1 MKNHSV
7 RARGL
12 LPAAAL
18 GFVAWLLL
26 GAGAAALPAGQKPEH
41 TGTRLEG
48 YAIEVTPHSMTV
60 FDKKDLTVEL
70 QTDKDYTALV
80 GIGAAVTVWYTTN
93 GGVNHLQDIV
103 YPNSGGTFVST
114 DLIRRDTHR
123 IIILPEPENVE
134 NTKGLMDAIASYLA
148 DNAGWFVAPSDLAA
162 EIAERTRVPG
172 SSLDA
177 INPDTGD
184 VDMQRYLQ
192 RESPLVVTIAT
203 DTHSDAVLE
212 VKVVKV
218 KAGVRSSIASWDG
231 ETEPVSA
238 HKSHSLPPFGG
249 GAKGWAYAATT
260 DLSLWSRTGQL
271 LWKKRRGFALLG
283 VQAGGPKFRER
294 PLTEVY
300 ANSDFMQR
308 WLADTLG
315 DLAPP
320 RGNRAAQ

>member
-1 MKNHSV
+1 MRSRSSQSRLVFLSV
-7 RARGL
+7 MS
-12 LPAAAL
+12 
-18 GFVAWLLL
+18 LLL
-26 GAGAAALPAGQKPEH
+26 IADSLTLRAAQKPEH
-41 TGTRLEG
+41 TGTRLQG
-48 YAIEVTPHSMTV
+48 YAIEVTPHGITV

-93 GGVNHLQDIV
+93 GGVNHLENIV
-103 YPNSGGTFVST
+103 YPASGGTFVST

-123 IIILPEPENVE
+123 IIILPKAEDVE
-134 NTKGLMDAIASYLA
+134 NTKGLMDALASYLA

-177 INPDTGD
+177 INSDTGD
-184 VDMQRYLQ
+184 VDMQRFLQ

-218 KAGVRSSIASWDG
+218 KAAVRSSIAAWDG
-231 ETEPVSA
+231 VTEPVSA
-238 HKSHSLPPFGG
+238 HKSHSLSPFGG
-249 GAKGWAYAATT
+249 GGKGWAYAATT
-260 DLSLWSRTGQL
+260 DMSLWSRTGQL

-294 PLTEVY
+294 PLAEVY